1 MSAIGRGP
9 PPNRDFPVFP
19 AGLTGTVTAV
29 DPSVGIV
36 ALVMLDAAITP
47 PRAYRPQTAH
57 D

>member
-1 MSAIGRGP
+1 MSAIGREP
-9 PPNRDFPVFP
+9 PPNRDLPVFP

-47 PRAYRPQTAH
+47 PRAYRPETAH